1 MVHRAKSERL
11 SVIVLH
17 SRLFDMEH
25 RLLLRIFL
33 HEEETGSS
41 KRPPKEP
48 NHVRLPGCRTHTQD
62 IIRGQ
67 EGSYRFPK
75 ITHVVLF
82 WLDLKTQ
89 ATMLHLKKKYHTC
102 KVRLLLQGSLTHF
115 NATFRTHAKSQI
127 NALKI
132 LSEL

>member
-41 KRPPKEP
+41 KRPQK
-48 NHVRLPGCRTHTQD
+48 NLTTFDFLAVVRIHRTSSGAKKARTDSQ
-62 IIRGQ
+62 RGPTWFCF
-67 EGSYRFPK
+67 G
-75 ITHVVLF
+75 
-82 WLDLKTQ
+82 
-89 ATMLHLKKKYHTC
+89 
-102 KVRLLLQGSLTHF
+102 
-115 NATFRTHAKSQI
+115 
-127 NALKI
+127 
-132 LSEL
+132 